1 MVQRSGSVAFTK
13 RPEAMEVPVN
23 EDIARQ
29 KALAK
34 FKRHISPVLEKNEE
48 PLDVLTGMAPPSGTG
63 DVLRV
68 LVSPNLTKAGVSAG
82 FVALWD
88 RLIYAQMKLTGVP
101 IVVPYGAL
109 VRVRHNATMF
119 EAAVRTAS
127 GVVPY
132 QLFGINE
139 FDARRFYETLLRVSD
154 LTAEDPASP
163 VVEADESATARDI
176 RSLAR
181 LRDDGLI
188 SADEFESKK
197 TQLLEGRTDDPKSP

>member
-1 MVQRSGSVAFTK
+1 
-13 RPEAMEVPVN
+13 MEVPVN
-23 EDIARQ
+23 EDKARQ

-34 FKRHISPVLEKNEE
+34 FKRHIAPVLEKNEE
-48 PLDVLTGMAPPSGTG
+48 PLDVLTGTTPPSGTG

-68 LVSPNLTKAGVSAG
+68 LVSPNAMKAGVSAG
-82 FVALWD
+82 FAALWD

-119 EAAVRTAS
+119 EAAVRTEN

-139 FDARRFYETLLRVSD
+139 FDAARFYETLLRVSD
-154 LTAEDPASP
+154 LTPEDSASP
-163 VVEADESATARDI
+163 VVEADESATTREI
-176 RSLAR
+176 RSLVR

-188 SADEFESKK
+188 SADEFESKRA
-197 TQLLEGRTDDPKSP
+197 QVLRGMSDPGR